1 MNGMSFPAISSTIV
15 IMTPFL
21 LAAMGGAFSA
31 ISGVLNI
38 ALEGLMLNAAFF
50 AIVFTNLTGS
60 LVLGITGAI
69 LATLLL
75 TALFGAVA
83 FGLKANIFICG
94 LATNFL
100 AIALSIVLAHTFY
113 GRTGSVQFPG
123 MPRLVPLNIPIV
135 ENIPILGDIFSGH
148 NAIVYISW
156 ILLIIA
162 AIVINRT
169 PFGMRLRA
177 VGVNEKAAKAIGI
190 NAKRIQFTA
199 LLISGFTCAL
209 GGVVLTLTLGA
220 FVPNVT
226 SGRGW
231 IALVI
236 VYLGRKKPLGILI
249 GSVVFGFVEYMSN
262 NLQTTSDIPPG
273 LLLSMPFFATVVA
286 LVLYSVVEQT
296 MSKRGLLKMK

>member
-1 MNGMSFPAISSTIV
+1 MNALDIPAITSTVV

-21 LAAMGGAFSA
+21 LAAIGGAFSA
-31 ISGVLNI
+31 ISGLLNI

-60 LVLGITGAI
+60 LFLGILGAI
-69 LATLLL
+69 VTTLLL
-75 TALFGAVA
+75 TALFATVS
-83 FGLKANIFICG
+83 FKFKANIFICG

-100 AIALSIVLAHTFY
+100 AIALSIVLANAFY
-113 GRTGSVQFPG
+113 GVTGSIQFPG
-123 MPRLVPLNIPIV
+123 MPRLVPINIPIL
-135 ENIPILGDIFSGH
+135 ENIPILGNILSGH
-148 NAIVYISW
+148 NAIVYVSW
-156 ILLIIA
+156 LLLVIA
-162 AIVINRT
+162 AVVINRT

-177 VGVNEKAAKAIGI
+177 VGINEKAATAIGI

-209 GGVVLTLTLGA
+209 GGAVLSLTLGA

-236 VYLGRKKPLGILI
+236 VYLGRMKPLGILI
-249 GSVVFGFVEYMSN
+249 GSVVFGFVDYISN
-262 NLQTTSDIPPG
+262 NLQATSNIPSG
-273 LLLSMPFFATVVA
+273 LLLSLPFFATVAA
-286 LVLYSVVEQT
+286 LTLYSIVEMT
-296 MSKRGLLKMK
+296 MSKRGLLKK

>member
-1 MNGMSFPAISSTIV
+1 MNGLDIPAITSTVV

-21 LAAMGGAFSA
+21 LAATGGVFSA
-31 ISGVLNI
+31 ISGLLNI

-60 LVLGITGAI
+60 LFLGILGAI
-69 LATLLL
+69 VTTLLL
-75 TALFGAVA
+75 TALFGAVS
-83 FGLKANIFICG
+83 FKLKANIFICG

-100 AIALSIVLAHTFY
+100 AIALSIVLANSFY
-113 GRTGSVQFPG
+113 GKTGSVQFPG
-123 MPRLVPLNIPIV
+123 MPRLMSIDIPII
-135 ENIPILGDIFSGH
+135 ENIPILGSILSGH

-156 ILLIIA
+156 LLLILA

-177 VGVNEKAAKAIGI
+177 VGINEKAATSIGI
-190 NAKRIQFTA
+190 NAKGMQFAA

-209 GGVVLTLTLGA
+209 GGAVLSLTLGA

-236 VYLGRKKPLGILI
+236 VYLGRQKPLGILI

-262 NLQTTSDIPPG
+262 NLQTTSNIPSG
-273 LLLSMPFFATVVA
+273 LLLSLPFFATVVA
-286 LVLYSVVEQT
+286 LVLYSIGEQT
-296 MSKRGLLKMK
+296 ISKRGLIKKS

>member
-1 MNGMSFPAISSTIV
+1 MNALDIPAITSTVV

-21 LAAMGGAFSA
+21 LAAIGGAFSA
-31 ISGVLNI
+31 ISGLLNI

-60 LVLGITGAI
+60 LFLGILGAI
-69 LATLLL
+69 VTTLLL
-75 TALFGAVA
+75 TALFATVS
-83 FGLKANIFICG
+83 FKFKANIFICG

-100 AIALSIVLAHTFY
+100 AIALSIVLANAFY
-113 GRTGSVQFPG
+113 GVTGSIQFPG
-123 MPRLVPLNIPIV
+123 MPRLVPINIPIL
-135 ENIPILGDIFSGH
+135 ENIPILGNILSGH
-148 NAIVYISW
+148 NAIVYVSW
-156 ILLIIA
+156 LLLVVA
-162 AIVINRT
+162 AVVINRT

-177 VGVNEKAAKAIGI
+177 VGINEKAATAIGI

-209 GGVVLTLTLGA
+209 GGAVLSLTLGA

-236 VYLGRKKPLGILI
+236 VYLGRMKPLGILI
-249 GSVVFGFVEYMSN
+249 GSVVFGFVDYISN
-262 NLQTTSDIPPG
+262 NLQATSNIPSG
-273 LLLSMPFFATVVA
+273 LLLSLPFFATVAA
-286 LVLYSVVEQT
+286 LTLYSIIEMT
-296 MSKRGLLKMK
+296 MSKRGLLKK

>member
-1 MNGMSFPAISSTIV
+1 MNALDIPAITSTVV

-21 LAAMGGAFSA
+21 LAAIGGAFSA
-31 ISGVLNI
+31 ISGLLNI

-60 LVLGITGAI
+60 LFLGILGAI
-69 LATLLL
+69 VTTLLL
-75 TALFGAVA
+75 TALFATVS
-83 FGLKANIFICG
+83 FKFKANIFICG

-100 AIALSIVLAHTFY
+100 AIALSIVLANAFY
-113 GRTGSVQFPG
+113 GVTGSIQFPG
-123 MPRLVPLNIPIV
+123 MPRLVPINIPIL
-135 ENIPILGDIFSGH
+135 ENIPILGNILSGH
-148 NAIVYISW
+148 NAIVYVSW
-156 ILLIIA
+156 LLLVVA
-162 AIVINRT
+162 AVVINRT

-177 VGVNEKAAKAIGI
+177 VGINEKAATAIGI

-209 GGVVLTLTLGA
+209 GGAVLSLTLGA

-236 VYLGRKKPLGILI
+236 VYLGRMKPLGILI
-249 GSVVFGFVEYMSN
+249 GSVVFGFVDYISN
-262 NLQTTSDIPPG
+262 NLQATSNIPSG
-273 LLLSMPFFATVVA
+273 LLLSLPFFATVAA
-286 LVLYSVVEQT
+286 LTLYSIVEMT
-296 MSKRGLLKMK
+296 MSKRGLLKK